1 MKPPM
6 QFYSQNFED
15 VFLWRCFRHLDVGFY
30 VDVGAQY
37 EEADSVTR
45 LFYDIGWSGINIE
58 PVREFAETFKRRTR
72 DLTVCCAAGSCD
84 AAMSMAVSL
93 VSGLSSLDQG
103 NAIKT
108 ESLGLLTETREV
120 YVKTLNNI
128 FLDYGLSHKSFEFL
142 KVDVEGFELEVIN
155 GINLHQYRPRVI
167 LCEVTETNSSTKA
180 PFFDQLCEAIEF
192 YGYQKVYFDGLNQW
206 WILADDFDELAQ
218 HFILPPGVMDSV
230 LLTPYSGFA
239 IRKQLD
245 DAQDQ
250 LNQVELARQHLN
262 QQISGLQCELYT
274 LQAKY
279 AKIRTFLEWLE
290 VNFSLATKPF
300 VSIRAIVWRA
310 NGYFFSKLV
319 RLARRPRR

>member
-1 MKPPM
+1 MKSPM

-72 DLTVCCAAGSCD
+72 DFTVCCAAGSCD
-84 AAMSMAVSL
+84 ATMSMAVSL

-155 GINLHQYRPRVI
+155 GIDLHQYRPRVI
-167 LCEVTETNSSTKA
+167 LCEVTETNSSIKA
-180 PFFDQLCEAIEF
+180 PFFDQLCQAIEF

-206 WILADDFDELAQ
+206 WIMADDFDELAH
-218 HFILPPGVMDSV
+218 HFTLPPGVMDSV

-250 LNQVELARQHLN
+250 LNQADLARYHLN
-262 QQISGLQCELYT
+262 QQITDLHRELQT
-274 LQAKY
+274 LQSKY
-279 AKIRTFLEWLE
+279 EKPIRLLEWLE
-290 VNFSLATKPF
+290 ETLNIAKNPLASF
-300 VSIRAIVWRA
+300 RALALRA
-310 NGYFFSKLV
+310 NEYLFCKTV
-319 RLARRPRR
+319 RFLSRLRR